1 MYLEVSNNICSMID
15 MLKTKLLIVML
26 VASPLLW
33 NDEATSHPEGGNHT
47 TVPVMTSVNT
57 TASTEPSKY
66 AELMLWSVVTTLLS
80 TVVGYVGTVLTLFVR
95 LFLIREEVYE
105 IPTDV
110 AKITRMIQKQGR
122 TCGRRFGTRREEL
135 VDGLHLMLHP
145 LSLVKRTTVST
156 GGYRSVVSHVFHVW
170 LFRWQKL
177 FLKLDL
183 STRTI
188 AYKVVAARNSW
199 DTECIPTTKS
209 LPPIQMSDEQWECL
223 KMSFEFYR
231 KHGWVRI
238 FISGPP
244 GCGKTMMSRYLATR
258 SPENPKNLSN
268 SFAGMTN
275 FKPAPN
281 LSMSLKDTTSLD
293 NPIVYVWNEIGE
305 TFRNH
310 LQTSGSGDDKKDKFD
325 NDSWN
330 DYYDDFFDEKPG
342 TIVVMTSNETKEEII
357 AKNPSLESRFRKKRV
372 DLFFKFDNLF

>member
-1 MYLEVSNNICSMID
+1 
-15 MLKTKLLIVML
+15 MLKMKLLIVML
-26 VASPLLW
+26 VAFPLLW

-110 AKITRMIQKQGR
+110 AKITRMIQKQGW

-170 LFRWQKL
+170 LFRWHKS

-188 AYKVVAARNSW
+188 AYKVVTERNSW
-199 DTECIPTTKS
+199 DSECIPTTKL
-209 LPPIQMSDEQWECL
+209 LPPK
-223 KMSFEFYR
+223 KMSEEQRKCLEKSFAFYR

-258 SPENPKNLSN
+258 SPENPEKLSE

-275 FKPAPN
+275 FKPARGM
-281 LSMSLKDTTSLD
+281 SMSLKDMTSLD
-293 NPIVYVWNEIGE
+293 HPIVFVWNEIDK
-305 TFRNH
+305 TFKNH
-310 LQTSGSGDDKKDKFD
+310 LQTSGSGDDKKEKFD

-330 DYYDDFFDEKPG
+330 DLYDDFFYEKSG
-342 TIVVMTSNETKEEII
+342 TIVVMTSNKSIEDII
-357 AKNPSLESRFRKKRV
+357 AENPSLKSRFRKKRI
-372 DLFFKFDNLF
+372 DFKFKFNNLF